1 MSKDEV
7 RRLKRLAGLSTLPGV
22 PGSGPGILASKSLT
36 LSSLYGKNAVKYAF
50 YHLAPP
56 VFTLDLDDDDDDDLN
71 DSWEDNMDAI
81 TFARYYAVGS
91 PLLTKI
97 VQDHDR
103 KMRER
108 LNQGIADWV
117 KGVQSGHSEFGAS

>member
-1 MSKDEV
+1 VSKDEV
-7 RRLKRLAGLSTLPGV
+7 RRLKGLAGLSTSPGV

-36 LSSLYGKNAVKYAF
+36 LQSLYAKNAVKYAF
-50 YHLAPP
+50 YHLTSP
-56 VFTLDLDDDDDDDLN
+56 VFTFDSDDDDLD
-71 DSWEDNMDAI
+71 DSWEDNMDPI
-81 TFARYYAVGS
+81 TFARCYAADS

-117 KGVQSGHSEFGAS
+117 KAVQPGHSDFGAS